1 MRLRLCP
8 KNRMWIPL
16 ALVVLLSPL
25 SAMAEVVPLD
35 RIVAVVNDDAIM
47 HSQLE
52 RRVAQARSQL
62 QANNIPMP
70 PEQALERQVLDRM
83 ITEQIELQMAEN
95 AKLSVDETQLN
106 STMRGIAQN
115 NGMSLD
121 EFANT
126 LEQQGQTLAEV
137 REQVRRELLIRQ
149 VQQSQVA
156 SKVTVSD
163 REVDRFLAQAGQ
175 NSDVSYHLAQ
185 ILIAVPQS
193 PTPDQVSQA
202 QAKAQ
207 DIYRQLQD
215 GADFQQLAVAESD
228 DAQALQGGDLGW
240 RPAAQIPSIFAEVI
254 PELSRGEVSEPI
266 RSPSGFHLVKLI
278 DTRGGSGGQMSR
290 EQASQAI
297 FQRKV
302 NDELEAWTQEIRAS
316 AYIDNRLDDNG

>member
-1 MRLRLCP
+1 
-8 KNRMWIPL
+8 MWIPL

>member
-1 MRLRLCP
+1 MRPRV
-8 KNRMWIPL
+8 WIPL
-16 ALVVLLSPL
+16 ALVMLLSPL

-52 RRVAQARSQL
+52 RRVVQARDQL

-83 ITEQIELQMAEN
+83 IVEQIELQMAEDAN
-95 AKLSVDETQLN
+95 LSIDETQLN
-106 STMRGIAQN
+106 STMRGIAEN

-126 LEQQGQTLAEV
+126 LEQQGQSLAEV

-149 VQQSQVA
+149 VQQSRVA
-156 SKVTVSD
+156 SRVTVSD
-163 REVDRFLAQAGQ
+163 REVDRFLSQRSE
-175 NSDVSYHLAQ
+175 NSNVAYHLAQ
-185 ILIAVPQS
+185 ILVAVPQS
-193 PTPDQVSQA
+193 PTPDQVTQA
-202 QAKAQ
+202 QAEAQ
-207 DIYRQLQD
+207 ELYRQLQD

-240 RPAAQIPSIFAEVI
+240 RQSAQIPTIFSDVI
-254 PELSRGEVSEPI
+254 PDLSPGEVSEPI

-278 DTRGGSGGQMSR
+278 ETRGGDSGQMSR

-302 NDELEAWTQEIRAS
+302 SDELEAWTQEIRAS
-316 AYIDNRLDDNG
+316 AYIDNRLDRN

>member
-1 MRLRLCP
+1 MRPRV
-8 KNRMWIPL
+8 WIPL
-16 ALVVLLSPL
+16 ALVMLLSPL

-52 RRVAQARSQL
+52 RRVVQTRDQL
-62 QANNIPMP
+62 QSNNIPMP

-83 ITEQIELQMAEN
+83 IVEQIELQMAEDAN
-95 AKLSVDETQLN
+95 LSIDETQLN
-106 STMRGIAQN
+106 STMRGIAEN

-126 LEQQGQTLAEV
+126 LEQQGQSLAEV

-149 VQQSQVA
+149 VQQSRVA
-156 SKVTVSD
+156 SRVTVSD
-163 REVDRFLAQAGQ
+163 REVDRFLSQRSE
-175 NSDVSYHLAQ
+175 NSNIAYHLAQ
-185 ILIAVPQS
+185 ILVAVPQS
-193 PTPDQVSQA
+193 PTPDQVTQA
-202 QAKAQ
+202 QAEAQ
-207 DIYRQLQD
+207 KLYQQLQD

-240 RPAAQIPSIFAEVI
+240 RQSAQIPTIFSDVI
-254 PELSRGEVSEPI
+254 PDLSPGEVSEPI

-278 DTRGGSGGQMSR
+278 ETRGGDSGQMSR

-316 AYIDNRLDDNG
+316 AYIDNRLDRN

>member
-121 EFANT
+121 EFAST

>member
-1 MRLRLCP
+1 MRPRV
-8 KNRMWIPL
+8 WIPL
-16 ALVVLLSPL
+16 ALVMLLSPL
-25 SAMAEVVPLD
+25 SAMAEVVQLD

-52 RRVAQARSQL
+52 RRVAQARDQL
-62 QANNIPMP
+62 QANNIQMP

-95 AKLSVDETQLN
+95 AKLSIDETQLN

-115 NGMSLD
+115 NGMTLD
-121 EFANT
+121 EFANK

-149 VQQSQVA
+149 VQQDRVA
-156 SKVTVSD
+156 SRITVSD
-163 REVDRFLAQAGQ
+163 REVDRFLAQRGG
-175 NSDVSYHLAQ
+175 NSNVAYHLAQ

-193 PTPDQVSQA
+193 PTPDQVAQA
-202 QAKAQ
+202 QAEAQ
-207 DIYRQLQD
+207 KLYQQLQE

-240 RPAAQIPSIFAEVI
+240 RQAAQIPSIFADVI
-254 PELSRGEVSEPI
+254 PDLSKGEVSEPI

-278 DTRGGSGGQMSR
+278 DTRGGDSGQMTR
-290 EQASQAI
+290 DQASQAI

-316 AYIDNRLDDNG
+316 AYIDNRLDNG

>member
-1 MRLRLCP
+1 M
-8 KNRMWIPL
+8 
-16 ALVVLLSPL
+16 LLSPL

-52 RRVAQARSQL
+52 RRVVQARDQL
-62 QANNIPMP
+62 EANNIPMP
-70 PEQALERQVLDRM
+70 PGQALERQVLDRM
-83 ITEQIELQMAEN
+83 IVEQIELQMAEDAN
-95 AKLSVDETQLN
+95 LSIDETQLN
-106 STMRGIAQN
+106 STMRGIAEN

-126 LEQQGQTLAEV
+126 LEQQGQSLAEV

-149 VQQSQVA
+149 VQQSRVA
-156 SKVTVSD
+156 SRVTVSD
-163 REVDRFLAQAGQ
+163 REVDRFLSQRSE
-175 NSDVSYHLAQ
+175 NSNVAYHLAQ
-185 ILIAVPQS
+185 ILVAVPQS
-193 PTPDQVSQA
+193 PTPDQVTQA
-202 QAKAQ
+202 QAEAQ
-207 DIYRQLQD
+207 KLYQQLRD

-240 RPAAQIPSIFAEVI
+240 RQSAQIPTIFSDVI
-254 PELSRGEVSEPI
+254 PDLSPGEVSEPI

-278 DTRGGSGGQMSR
+278 ETRGGDSGQMSR

-316 AYIDNRLDDNG
+316 AYIDNRLDRN

>member
-1 MRLRLCP
+1 MRPRV
-8 KNRMWIPL
+8 WIPL
-16 ALVVLLSPL
+16 ALVMLLSPL

-52 RRVAQARSQL
+52 RRVVQARDQL

-70 PEQALERQVLDRM
+70 PGQALERQVLDRM
-83 ITEQIELQMAEN
+83 IVEQIELQMAEDAN
-95 AKLSVDETQLN
+95 LSIDETQLN
-106 STMRGIAQN
+106 STMRGIAEN

-121 EFANT
+121 EFATT
-126 LEQQGQTLAEV
+126 LEQQGQSLAEV

-149 VQQSQVA
+149 VQQSRVA
-156 SKVTVSD
+156 SRVTVSD
-163 REVDRFLAQAGQ
+163 REVDRFLSQRSE
-175 NSDVSYHLAQ
+175 NSNVAYHLAQ
-185 ILIAVPQS
+185 ILVAVPQS
-193 PTPDQVSQA
+193 PTPDQVTQA
-202 QAKAQ
+202 QAEAQ
-207 DIYRQLQD
+207 KLYQQLQD

-240 RPAAQIPSIFAEVI
+240 RQSAQIPTIFSDVI
-254 PELSRGEVSEPI
+254 PDLSPGEVSEPI

-278 DTRGGSGGQMSR
+278 ETRGGDSGQMSR

-316 AYIDNRLDDNG
+316 AYIDNRLDRN

>member
-1 MRLRLCP
+1 MRPRSCP
-8 KNRMWIPL
+8 KNRMWVLL
-16 ALVVLLSPL
+16 ALILLLSPL
-25 SAMAEVVPLD
+25 SAMAAVVPLD

-47 HSQLE
+47 QSQLE
-52 RRVAQARSQL
+52 RRVNQARGQL
-62 QANNIPMP
+62 QASNIPMP
-70 PEQALERQVLDRM
+70 PQRALERQVLDRM
-83 ITEQIELQMAEN
+83 IVEQIELQMAEN

-115 NGMSLD
+115 NGMTLD
-121 EFANT
+121 EFASM
-126 LEQQGQTLAEV
+126 LEKQGQTLADV

-156 SKVTVSD
+156 SKITVSD
-163 REVDRFLAQAGQ
+163 REVDRFLEQSGQ
-175 NSDVSYHLAQ
+175 NSNVSYHLAQ
-185 ILIAVPQS
+185 ILVAVPQS

-207 DIYRQLQD
+207 DLYRQLQG
-215 GADFQQLAVAESD
+215 GADFQQLAVTESD

-240 RPAAQIPSIFAEVI
+240 RPAAQIPSIFADVI
-254 PELSRGEVSEPI
+254 PELSKGEVSEPI

-278 DTRGGSGGQMSR
+278 DTRGGSGGQMTR

-316 AYIDNRLDDNG
+316 AYIDNRLDEN

>member
-1 MRLRLCP
+1 MRPRV
-8 KNRMWIPL
+8 WIPL
-16 ALVVLLSPL
+16 ALVMLLSPL
-25 SAMAEVVPLD
+25 SAMAEVVQLD

-52 RRVAQARSQL
+52 RRVAQARDQL
-62 QANNIPMP
+62 QASNIQMP

-83 ITEQIELQMAEN
+83 ITEQIELQMAKN
-95 AKLSVDETQLN
+95 AKLSIDETQLN

-115 NGMSLD
+115 NGMTLD
-121 EFANT
+121 EFANK

-149 VQQSQVA
+149 VQQDRVA
-156 SKVTVSD
+156 SRITVSD
-163 REVDRFLAQAGQ
+163 REVDRFLAQRGG
-175 NSDVSYHLAQ
+175 NSNVAYHLAQ

-193 PTPDQVSQA
+193 PTPDQVAQA
-202 QAKAQ
+202 QAEAQ
-207 DIYRQLQD
+207 KLYQQLQE

-240 RPAAQIPSIFAEVI
+240 RQAAQIPSIFADVI
-254 PELSRGEVSEPI
+254 PDLSKGEVSEPI

-278 DTRGGSGGQMSR
+278 DTRGGDSGQMTR
-290 EQASQAI
+290 DQASQAI

-316 AYIDNRLDDNG
+316 AYIDNRLDNG

>member
-1 MRLRLCP
+1 MRPRV
-8 KNRMWIPL
+8 WIPL
-16 ALVVLLSPL
+16 ALVMLLSPL

-47 HSQLE
+47 QSQLE
-52 RRVAQARSQL
+52 QRVAQARDQL
-62 QANNIPMP
+62 QANNIQMP
-70 PEQALERQVLDRM
+70 PERALERQVLDRM
-83 ITEQIELQMAEN
+83 ITEQIELQMAED
-95 AKLSVDETQLN
+95 AKLNIDETQLN

-126 LEQQGQTLAEV
+126 LEQQGQTLAGV

-149 VQQSQVA
+149 VQQDRVA
-156 SKVTVSD
+156 SRVTVSD
-163 REVDRFLAQAGQ
+163 REVDRFLAQRGE
-175 NSDVSYHLAQ
+175 NSNVAYHLAQ

-193 PTPDQVSQA
+193 PTPDQVTQA
-202 QAKAQ
+202 QDEAQ
-207 DIYRQLQD
+207 KLYQQLQG

-240 RPAAQIPSIFAEVI
+240 RQAAQIPTIFADVI
-254 PELSRGEVSEPI
+254 PELSKGEVSEPI

-278 DTRGGSGGQMSR
+278 DTRGGDSAKMTR

-316 AYIDNRLDDNG
+316 AYIDNRLDNG

>member
-1 MRLRLCP
+1 MRPRV
-8 KNRMWIPL
+8 WIPL
-16 ALVVLLSPL
+16 ALVMLLSPL

-52 RRVAQARSQL
+52 RRVVQARDQL

-70 PEQALERQVLDRM
+70 PGQALERQVLDRM
-83 ITEQIELQMAEN
+83 IVEQIELQMAEDAN
-95 AKLSVDETQLN
+95 LSIDETQLN
-106 STMRGIAQN
+106 STMRGIAEN

-126 LEQQGQTLAEV
+126 LEQQGQSLAEV

-149 VQQSQVA
+149 VQQSRVA
-156 SKVTVSD
+156 SRVTVSD
-163 REVDRFLAQAGQ
+163 REVDRFLSQRSE
-175 NSDVSYHLAQ
+175 NSNVAYHLAQ
-185 ILIAVPQS
+185 ILVAVPQS
-193 PTPDQVSQA
+193 PTPDQVTQA
-202 QAKAQ
+202 QAEAQ
-207 DIYRQLQD
+207 KLYQQLRD

-240 RPAAQIPSIFAEVI
+240 RQSAQIPTIFSDVI
-254 PELSRGEVSEPI
+254 PDLSPGEVSEPI

-278 DTRGGSGGQMSR
+278 ETRGGDSGQMSR
-290 EQASQAI
+290 EQADQAI

-302 NDELEAWTQEIRAS
+302 SDELEAWTQEIRAS
-316 AYIDNRLDDNG
+316 AYIDNRLDRN

>member
-1 MRLRLCP
+1 MRPRV
-8 KNRMWIPL
+8 WIPL
-16 ALVVLLSPL
+16 ALVMLLSPL

-52 RRVAQARSQL
+52 RRVVQARGQL

-70 PEQALERQVLDRM
+70 PGQALERQVLDRM
-83 ITEQIELQMAEN
+83 IVEQIELQMAEDAN
-95 AKLSVDETQLN
+95 LSIDETQLN
-106 STMRGIAQN
+106 STMRGIAEN

-126 LEQQGQTLAEV
+126 LEQQGQSLAEV

-149 VQQSQVA
+149 VQQSRVA
-156 SKVTVSD
+156 SRVTVSD
-163 REVDRFLAQAGQ
+163 REVDRFLSQRSE
-175 NSDVSYHLAQ
+175 NSNVAYHLAQ
-185 ILIAVPQS
+185 ILVAVPQS
-193 PTPDQVSQA
+193 PTPDQVTQA
-202 QAKAQ
+202 QAEAQ
-207 DIYRQLQD
+207 KLYQQLRD

-240 RPAAQIPSIFAEVI
+240 RQSAQIPTIFSDVI
-254 PELSRGEVSEPI
+254 PDLSPGEVSEPI

-278 DTRGGSGGQMSR
+278 ETRGGDSGQMSR

-316 AYIDNRLDDNG
+316 AYIDNRLDRN

>member
-1 MRLRLCP
+1 
-8 KNRMWIPL
+8 
-16 ALVVLLSPL
+16 ALVMLLSPL

-52 RRVAQARSQL
+52 RRVVQARDQL

-70 PEQALERQVLDRM
+70 PGQALERQVLDRM
-83 ITEQIELQMAEN
+83 IVEQIELQMAEDAN
-95 AKLSVDETQLN
+95 LSIDETQLN
-106 STMRGIAQN
+106 STMRGIAEN

-126 LEQQGQTLAEV
+126 LEQQGQSLAEV

-149 VQQSQVA
+149 VQQSRVA
-156 SKVTVSD
+156 SRVTVSD
-163 REVDRFLAQAGQ
+163 REVDRFLSQRSE
-175 NSDVSYHLAQ
+175 NSNVAYHLAQ
-185 ILIAVPQS
+185 ILVAVPQS
-193 PTPDQVSQA
+193 PTPDQVTQA
-202 QAKAQ
+202 QAEAQ
-207 DIYRQLQD
+207 KLYQQLRD

-240 RPAAQIPSIFAEVI
+240 RQSAQIPTIFSDVI
-254 PELSRGEVSEPI
+254 PDLSPGEVSEPI

-278 DTRGGSGGQMSR
+278 ETRGGDSGQMSR

-316 AYIDNRLDDNG
+316 AYIDNRLDRN

>member
-1 MRLRLCP
+1 MRPRV
-8 KNRMWIPL
+8 WIPL
-16 ALVVLLSPL
+16 ALVMLLSPL

-47 HSQLE
+47 QSQLE
-52 RRVAQARSQL
+52 QRVAQARDQL
-62 QANNIPMP
+62 QANNIQMP
-70 PEQALERQVLDRM
+70 PERALERQVLDRM
-83 ITEQIELQMAEN
+83 ITEQIELQMAED
-95 AKLSVDETQLN
+95 AKLSIDETQLN

-126 LEQQGQTLAEV
+126 LEQQGQTLAGV

-149 VQQSQVA
+149 VQQDRVA
-156 SKVTVSD
+156 SRVTVSD
-163 REVDRFLAQAGQ
+163 REVDRFLAQRGE
-175 NSDVSYHLAQ
+175 NSNVAYHLAQ

-193 PTPDQVSQA
+193 PTPDQVTQA
-202 QAKAQ
+202 QDEAQ
-207 DIYRQLQD
+207 KLYQQLQG

-240 RPAAQIPSIFAEVI
+240 RQAAQIPTIFADVI
-254 PELSRGEVSEPI
+254 PELSKGEVSEPI

-278 DTRGGSGGQMSR
+278 DTRGGDSAKMTR

-316 AYIDNRLDDNG
+316 AYIDNRLDNG

>member
-1 MRLRLCP
+1 MRPRV
-8 KNRMWIPL
+8 WIPL
-16 ALVVLLSPL
+16 ALVMLLSPL
-25 SAMAEVVPLD
+25 SAMAEVVQLD

-52 RRVAQARSQL
+52 RRVAQARDQL
-62 QANNIPMP
+62 QANNIQMP
-70 PEQALERQVLDRM
+70 PERALERQVLDRM

-95 AKLSVDETQLN
+95 AKLSIDETQLN

-115 NGMSLD
+115 NGMTLD

-137 REQVRRELLIRQ
+137 REQVRRELLIRK
-149 VQQSQVA
+149 VQQDRVA
-156 SKVTVSD
+156 SRVTVSD
-163 REVDRFLAQAGQ
+163 REVDRFLAQRGE
-175 NSDVSYHLAQ
+175 NSNVAYHLAQ

-193 PTPDQVSQA
+193 PTPDQVTQA
-202 QAKAQ
+202 LAEAQ
-207 DIYRQLQD
+207 KLYQQLQE

-240 RPAAQIPSIFAEVI
+240 RQAAQIPSIFADVI
-254 PELSRGEVSEPI
+254 PDLSKGEVSEPI

-278 DTRGGSGGQMSR
+278 DTRGGDSGQMTR
-290 EQASQAI
+290 DQASQAI

-302 NDELEAWTQEIRAS
+302 SDELEAWTQEIRAS
-316 AYIDNRLDDNG
+316 AYIDNRLDNG

>member
-1 MRLRLCP
+1 MRPRV
-8 KNRMWIPL
+8 WIPL
-16 ALVVLLSPL
+16 ALVMLLSPL
-25 SAMAEVVPLD
+25 SAMAEVVQLD

-52 RRVAQARSQL
+52 RRVAQARDQL
-62 QANNIPMP
+62 QANNIQMP

-83 ITEQIELQMAEN
+83 ITEQIELQMAKN
-95 AKLSVDETQLN
+95 AKLSIDETQLN

-115 NGMSLD
+115 NGMTLD
-121 EFANT
+121 EFANK

-149 VQQSQVA
+149 VQQDRVA
-156 SKVTVSD
+156 SRITVSD
-163 REVDRFLAQAGQ
+163 REVDRFLAQRGG
-175 NSDVSYHLAQ
+175 NSNVAYHLAQ

-193 PTPDQVSQA
+193 PTPDQVAQA
-202 QAKAQ
+202 QAEAQ
-207 DIYRQLQD
+207 KLYQQLQE

-240 RPAAQIPSIFAEVI
+240 RQAAQIPSIFADVI
-254 PELSRGEVSEPI
+254 PDLSKGEVSEPI

-278 DTRGGSGGQMSR
+278 DTRGGDSGQMTR
-290 EQASQAI
+290 DQASQAI

-316 AYIDNRLDDNG
+316 AYIDNRLDNG

>member
-1 MRLRLCP
+1 MRPRV
-8 KNRMWIPL
+8 WIPL
-16 ALVVLLSPL
+16 ALVIMLLSPL

-47 HSQLE
+47 QSQLE
-52 RRVAQARSQL
+52 RRVAQARDQL
-62 QANNIPMP
+62 QANNIQMP
-70 PEQALERQVLDRM
+70 PERALERQVLDRM
-83 ITEQIELQMAEN
+83 ITEQIELQMAAD
-95 AKLSVDETQLN
+95 AKLSIDETQLN

-121 EFANT
+121 EFADT

-149 VQQSQVA
+149 VQQDRVA
-156 SKVTVSD
+156 SRITVSD
-163 REVDRFLAQAGQ
+163 REVDRFLAQRSE
-175 NSDVSYHLAQ
+175 NSNVAYHLAQ

-193 PTPDQVSQA
+193 PTPDQVTQA
-202 QAKAQ
+202 QAEAQ
-207 DIYRQLQD
+207 KLYQQLQG

-240 RPAAQIPSIFAEVI
+240 RQVAQIPSIFADVI
-254 PELSRGEVSEPI
+254 PDLSKGEVSEPI

-278 DTRGGSGGQMSR
+278 DTRGGDNGQMSR
-290 EQASQAI
+290 DQASQAI

-302 NDELEAWTQEIRAS
+302 NDEVEAWTQEIRAS
-316 AYIDNRLDDNG
+316 AYIDNRLDNG

>member
-1 MRLRLCP
+1 MRPRV
-8 KNRMWIPL
+8 WIPL
-16 ALVVLLSPL
+16 ALVMLLSPL

-52 RRVAQARSQL
+52 RRVVQARGQL

-83 ITEQIELQMAEN
+83 IVEQIELQMAEDAN
-95 AKLSVDETQLN
+95 LSIDETQLN
-106 STMRGIAQN
+106 STMRGIAEN

-126 LEQQGQTLAEV
+126 LEQQGQSLAEV

-149 VQQSQVA
+149 VQQSRVA
-156 SKVTVSD
+156 SRVTVSD
-163 REVDRFLAQAGQ
+163 REVDRFLSQRSE
-175 NSDVSYHLAQ
+175 NSNIAYHLAQ
-185 ILIAVPQS
+185 ILVAVPQS
-193 PTPDQVSQA
+193 PTPDQVTQA
-202 QAKAQ
+202 QAEAQ
-207 DIYRQLQD
+207 KLYQQLQD

-240 RPAAQIPSIFAEVI
+240 RQSAQIPTIFSDVI
-254 PELSRGEVSEPI
+254 PDLSPGEVSEPI

-278 DTRGGSGGQMSR
+278 ETRGGDSGQMSR
-290 EQASQAI
+290 EQASQA
-297 FQRKV
+297 
-302 NDELEAWTQEIRAS
+302 
-316 AYIDNRLDDNG
+316 